1 MAETYTM
8 GFWTAK
14 PGEEDTFAAAWTE
27 FAEWIKKQPGVNT
40 LRLVRDVK
48 DPSKFIS
55 FANWNSIELVHVW
68 KATPEFKERIG
79 RVKKHTDEFT
89 AAEAEVVV
97 HVEAFAAVT

>member
-14 PGEEDTFAAAWTE
+14 PGEEDALAAAWTE
-27 FAEWIKKQPGVNT
+27 FADWIRERDGVHS
-40 LRLVRDVK
+40 LQLVRDVK
-48 DPSKFIS
+48 QPEKFIS
-55 FANWNSIELVHVW
+55 FANWDGIEPIQAW

-79 RVKKHTDEFT
+79 RVKQHTVEFT

-97 HVEAFAAVT
+97 RREAIASIT